1 MPSETRR
8 MPSETCRDEEIL
20 ESQFIDKYLSEYASV
35 SSIIREALPFELIA
49 TVGGVIAGIIFSGMT
64 DELKM
69 IPGLIVIYPGVL
81 GLRGNIS
88 STLGSRLG
96 SAIHMGL
103 ITGFDRHNPELIN
116 NIAGSL
122 VLSFITA
129 ILLGVL
135 GHFVT
140 LALGFESAGAF
151 KLILICVI
159 SAMTSGVILSFVAVL
174 LAIGMFRFGFDPDN
188 VVTPSIA
195 TIGDIISMLM
205 LFFSAKLVVMF

>member
-1 MPSETRR
+1 MPSE
-8 MPSETCRDEEIL
+8 SHRDEDL
-20 ESQFIDKYLSEYASV
+20 FESQYIDMYLSEYASV
-35 SSIIREALPFELIA
+35 SSIVREALPFELLA

-64 DELKM
+64 HELEM

-103 ITGFDRHNPELIN
+103 ITSIDRNNPELVN
-116 NIAGSL
+116 NISGSL
-122 VLSFITA
+122 LLGFIMA
-129 ILLGVL
+129 ILLGFL

-140 LALGFESAGAF
+140 LALGFQSAGVL

-159 SAMTSGVILSFVAVL
+159 SALTSGVILSFIAVL
-174 LAIGMFRFGFDPDN
+174 LAIGTFRYGFDPDN

-195 TIGDIISMLM
+195 TIGDIVSMFM
-205 LFFSAKLVVMF
+205 LFLSAKLVVML

>member
-1 MPSETRR
+1 MPHESHR
-8 MPSETCRDEEIL
+8 EEDAF
-20 ESQFIDKYLSEYASV
+20 ESQFIEKYLSEYASI
-35 SSIIREALPFELIA
+35 SSIVREALPFELVA

-64 DELKM
+64 AELEM

-103 ITGFDRHNPELIN
+103 ITDIDRNNPELTN
-116 NIAGSL
+116 NINGSL
-122 VLSFITA
+122 
-129 ILLGVL
+129 LLGFLMAVLLGLL

-140 LALGFESAGAF
+140 LAMGFESAGAF
-151 KLILICVI
+151 KLVLISVI
-159 SAMTSGVILSFVAVL
+159 AALTSGIILSVVAVL

-195 TIGDIISMLM
+195 TIGDIVSMFM
-205 LFFSAKLVVMF
+205 LFVAAKLVVML

>member
-1 MPSETRR
+1 MPHESHR
-8 MPSETCRDEEIL
+8 EEDSF
-20 ESQFIDKYLSEYASV
+20 ESQFIEKYLSEYASI
-35 SSIIREALPFELIA
+35 SSIVREALPFELVA

-64 DELKM
+64 GELEM
-69 IPGLIVIYPGVL
+69 IPGLIVIAPGVL

-103 ITGFDRHNPELIN
+103 ITDIDRSNPELTN
-116 NIAGSL
+116 NISGSL
-122 VLSFITA
+122 
-129 ILLGVL
+129 LLGFLMAVLLGLL

-151 KLILICVI
+151 KLILISVI
-159 SAMTSGVILSFVAVL
+159 AALTSGIILSVVAVL

-195 TIGDIISMLM
+195 TIGDIVSMFM
-205 LFFSAKLVVMF
+205 LFVAAKLVVML

>member
-1 MPSETRR
+1 MPSESHR
-8 MPSETCRDEEIL
+8 EEDIF
-20 ESQFIDKYLSEYASV
+20 ESQFRDKYLSEYASV
-35 SSIIREALPFELIA
+35 SSIVREALPFELMA
-49 TVGGVIAGIIFSGMT
+49 TVGGVIAGVIFSGMT
-64 DELKM
+64 SELEM

-103 ITGFDRHNPELIN
+103 ITDIDRNNPELTN
-116 NIAGSL
+116 NISGSL
-122 VLSFITA
+122 LLGFFMA
-129 ILLGVL
+129 ILLGFL

-159 SAMTSGVILSFVAVL
+159 SALTSGVILSFVAVL

-195 TIGDIISMLM
+195 TIGDIVSMFM
-205 LFFSAKLVVMF
+205 LFLSAKLVVML

>member
-1 MPSETRR
+1 MPSE
-8 MPSETCRDEEIL
+8 SHRDEDIF
-20 ESQFIDKYLSEYASV
+20 ESQFIDKYLSEYASI
-35 SSIIREALPFELIA
+35 SSIVREALPFELLA
-49 TVGGVIAGIIFSGMT
+49 TVGGVIAGIILSGMT
-64 DELKM
+64 SELEM

-103 ITGFDRHNPELIN
+103 ITDIDRNNPELTN
-116 NIAGSL
+116 NITGSL
-122 VLSFITA
+122 LLGFIMA
-129 ILLGVL
+129 ILLGFL

-151 KLILICVI
+151 KLILICAI
-159 SAMTSGVILSFVAVL
+159 SALTSGVILSFVAVL

-195 TIGDIISMLM
+195 TIGDIVSMFM
-205 LFFSAKLVVMF
+205 LFLSAKLVVML

>member
-1 MPSETRR
+1 MPSE
-8 MPSETCRDEEIL
+8 SHRDEDIF
-20 ESQFIDKYLSEYASV
+20 ESKFIDKYLSEYASV
-35 SSIIREALPFELIA
+35 SSIVREALPFELIA
-49 TVGGVIAGIIFSGMT
+49 TVGGVFAGIIFSGMT
-64 DELKM
+64 NELEM
-69 IPGLIVIYPGVL
+69 IPGLMVIYPGVL

-96 SAIHMGL
+96 SAIHLGL
-103 ITGFDRHNPELIN
+103 ITGFDRHNPELTN
-116 NIAGSL
+116 NISGSL
-122 VLSFITA
+122 
-129 ILLGVL
+129 LLGFIAAIMLGFL

-159 SAMTSGVILSFVAVL
+159 SALTSGVILSFVAVL

-195 TIGDIISMLM
+195 TIGDIVSMFL
-205 LFFSAKLVVMF
+205 LFLSAKLVVML

>member
-1 MPSETRR
+1 MPSE
-8 MPSETCRDEEIL
+8 SHRDEDIF
-20 ESQFIDKYLSEYASV
+20 ESQYIDRYLSEYASV
-35 SSIIREALPFELIA
+35 SSIVREALPFELMA
-49 TVGGVIAGIIFSGMT
+49 TVGGVIAGIILSGMT
-64 DELKM
+64 SELEM
-69 IPGLIVIYPGVL
+69 IPGLIVIYPGLL

-103 ITGFDRHNPELIN
+103 ITDIDRNNPELTN
-116 NIAGSL
+116 NISGSL
-122 VLSFITA
+122 LLGFLMA
-129 ILLGVL
+129 ILLGFL

-159 SAMTSGVILSFVAVL
+159 SALTSGVILSFVAVL

-195 TIGDIISMLM
+195 TIGDIVSMFM
-205 LFFSAKLVVMF
+205 LFLSAKLVMML

>member
-1 MPSETRR
+1 MPSE
-8 MPSETCRDEEIL
+8 SHRDEDIF

-35 SSIIREALPFELIA
+35 SSIVREALPFELIA
-49 TVGGVIAGIIFSGMT
+49 TVGGVFAGIIFSGMT
-64 DELKM
+64 NELEM
-69 IPGLIVIYPGVL
+69 IPGLMVIYPGVL

-96 SAIHMGL
+96 SAIHLGL
-103 ITGFDRHNPELIN
+103 ITGFDRHNPELTN
-116 NIAGSL
+116 NISGSL
-122 VLSFITA
+122 
-129 ILLGVL
+129 LLGVITAMMLGFL

-159 SAMTSGVILSFVAVL
+159 SALTSGVILSFVAVL

-195 TIGDIISMLM
+195 TIGDIVSMFM
-205 LFFSAKLVVMF
+205 LFLSAKLVMML

>member
-1 MPSETRR
+1 MPSE
-8 MPSETCRDEEIL
+8 SHRDEDIF
-20 ESQFIDKYLSEYASV
+20 ESQFIDKYLSDYASI
-35 SSIIREALPFELIA
+35 SSIVREALPFELLA
-49 TVGGVIAGIIFSGMT
+49 TVGGVVAGVIFSGMT
-64 DELKM
+64 PELEM

-103 ITGFDRHNPELIN
+103 ITGFDRNNPELTN
-116 NIAGSL
+116 NITGSL
-122 VLSFITA
+122 ILSFITA
-129 ILLGVL
+129 ILLGFL

-140 LALGFESAGAF
+140 LALGFESAGAI

-159 SAMTSGVILSFVAVL
+159 SAMTSAVILSFVAVL
-174 LAIGMFRFGFDPDN
+174 LAIGTFRFGFDPDN

-195 TIGDIISMLM
+195 TIGDIVSMVM
-205 LFFSAKLVVMF
+205 LFLSAKLVVML

>member
-1 MPSETRR
+1 MPSE
-8 MPSETCRDEEIL
+8 SHRDEDIF
-20 ESQFIDKYLSEYASV
+20 ESQFIDRYLSEYASI
-35 SSIIREALPFELIA
+35 SSIVREALPFELLA

-64 DELKM
+64 SELEM

-103 ITGFDRHNPELIN
+103 ITDIDRNNPELTN
-116 NIAGSL
+116 NISGSL
-122 VLSFITA
+122 LLGFIMA
-129 ILLGVL
+129 ILLGFL

-151 KLILICVI
+151 KLILICAI
-159 SAMTSGVILSFVAVL
+159 SALTSGVILSFVAVL

-195 TIGDIISMLM
+195 TIGDIVSMFM
-205 LFFSAKLVVMF
+205 LFLSAKLVVML

>member
-1 MPSETRR
+1 MSHESHR
-8 MPSETCRDEEIL
+8 EEDAF
-20 ESQFIDKYLSEYASV
+20 ESQFIEKYLSEYASI
-35 SSIIREALPFELIA
+35 SSIVREALPFELVA

-64 DELKM
+64 AELEM

-103 ITGFDRHNPELIN
+103 ITDIDWSNPELTN
-116 NIAGSL
+116 NISGSL
-122 VLSFITA
+122 LLSFIMA
-129 ILLGVL
+129 VLLGFL

-151 KLILICVI
+151 KLILISVI
-159 SAMTSGVILSFVAVL
+159 AGLTSGVILSVVAVL

-195 TIGDIISMLM
+195 TIGDIVSMFM
-205 LFFSAKLVVMF
+205 LFVAAKMVVML

>member
-1 MPSETRR
+1 MPSE
-8 MPSETCRDEEIL
+8 SHRDEDIF
-20 ESQFIDKYLSEYASV
+20 ESQFIDKYLSDYASI
-35 SSIIREALPFELIA
+35 SSIVREALPFELIA
-49 TVGGVIAGIIFSGMT
+49 TVGGVVAGVIFSGMT
-64 DELKM
+64 QELEM

-103 ITGFDRHNPELIN
+103 ITGFDRNNPELTN
-116 NIAGSL
+116 NITGSL
-122 VLSFITA
+122 ILSFITA
-129 ILLGVL
+129 ILLGFL

-140 LALGFESAGAF
+140 LALGFESAGAI

-159 SAMTSGVILSFVAVL
+159 AAMTSAVILSFVAVL
-174 LAIGMFRFGFDPDN
+174 LAIGTFRFGFDPDN

-195 TIGDIISMLM
+195 TIGDIVSMVM
-205 LFFSAKLVVMF
+205 LFLSAKLVVML

>member
-1 MPSETRR
+1 MPSE
-8 MPSETCRDEEIL
+8 MYRDEESF
-20 ESQFIDKYLSEYASV
+20 ESRFIDKYLSEYASV
-35 SSIIREALPFELIA
+35 SSIVREALPFELIA
-49 TVGGVIAGIIFSGMT
+49 TVGGVFAGIIFSGMT
-64 DELKM
+64 EELKM

-103 ITGFDRHNPELIN
+103 ITGFDRNNPELTN
-116 NIAGSL
+116 NISGSL
-122 VLSFITA
+122 LLSFITA

-140 LALGFESAGAF
+140 LALGFQSAGAF
-151 KLILICVI
+151 KLILICAI

-205 LFFSAKLVVMF
+205 LFLSAKLVVMMF